1 MGLYLHLGCLDWVSS
16 KVSFAYVSAMISNV
30 TRSCKSRMYN
40 ISINHNY
47 KNYFKEKKKQD
58 SKVPFAMIIFR
69 ITDSQHWVTGS
80 ISSVKLLSI
89 PFRQSRKCMHSE
101 NIMKEWLK
109 KPCFD
114 IKH

>member
-1 MGLYLHLGCLDWVSS
+1 MSQEVVSLECITYPLIITTKITS
-16 KVSFAYVSAMISNV
+16 K
-30 TRSCKSRMYN
+30 
-40 ISINHNY
+40 
-47 KNYFKEKKKQD
+47 KKKQD